1 MILYKS
7 SFSEDFEVTTNDQGL
22 FLRLRFQRSLAVW
35 VDTAA
40 SELIHAINLA
50 CDTGFKSSASSTT
63 PWDSDPVGFRV
74 VWNTG

>member
-22 FLRLRFQRSLAVW
+22 FLCLRFQRPLAVL

-40 SELIHAINLA
+40 SELIHVINLVR
-50 CDTGFKSSASSTT
+50 DTGFAKSSALSTM
-63 PWDSDPVGFRV
+63 PWGSDP
-74 VWNTG
+74 WASCSMKY

>member
-50 CDTGFKSSASSTT
+50 CDTGFTSSASST
-63 PWDSDPVGFRV
+63 PP
-74 VWNTG
+74 

>member
-1 MILYKS
+1 MILYKL
-7 SFSEDFEVTTNDQGL
+7 SFSEDFEVTTNDQGF
-22 FLRLRFQRSLAVW
+22 FLRLRFQRSLAVL
-35 VDTAA
+35 VYTAA

-63 PWDSDPVGFRV
+63 PWGSDPVGLRV

>member
-22 FLRLRFQRSLAVW
+22 FLRLRFQRSLAVL
-35 VDTAA
+35 VYTVA

-50 CDTGFKSSASSTT
+50 CDNRFKSSASSTT
-63 PWDSDPVGFRV
+63 PWGSDPVGLRV